1 MIDIREIADNAD
13 MIINGYAFTRC
24 PEGVRAL
31 NLNRP
36 DRAVVFSE
44 SGDMLETSM
53 DDIEVRIVS
62 DYLKKNRR
70 FMEE

>member
-1 MIDIREIADNAD
+1 MEKIKQIADAAD
-13 MIINGYAFTRC
+13 MIINGYAYTRC
-24 PEGVRAL
+24 PQGYRVL

-36 DRAVVFSE
+36 DRAAVFSDT
-44 SGDMLETSM
+44 GKVLETSM
-53 DDIEVRIVS
+53 DDIEVRIAG